1 MAPWLSFPLLRTA
14 TRAKSAVLS
23 ARVSPAAPLP
33 IIRMSNCEGLALLV
47 IFMQLIELI
56 EYKVK
61 SAAALCVLMDT
72 PTLNARISE
81 NSIERDP

>member
-1 MAPWLSFPLLRTA
+1 MIFTFLLISKKKYNYA
-14 TRAKSAVLS
+14 LF
-23 ARVSPAAPLP
+23 
-33 IIRMSNCEGLALLV
+33 NCAIV
-47 IFMQLIELI
+47 FMQLIELI
-56 EYKVK
+56 KYKVK

>member
-1 MAPWLSFPLLRTA
+1 
-14 TRAKSAVLS
+14 
-23 ARVSPAAPLP
+23 
-33 IIRMSNCEGLALLV
+33 MSNWEGLALLV

-56 EYKVK
+56 KYKVK

-81 NSIERDP
+81 NSIERNP